1 MKKQKYFV
9 VTVPHS
15 DKLSITEKL
24 SDAEE
29 IAENW
34 RQDGFSTLIETVA
47 ADDLTECEKTWIGVS

>member
-1 MKKQKYFV
+1 MSKAFYV

-15 DKLSITEKL
+15 TKISIAEKM

-34 RQDGFSTLIETVA
+34 RREGFSILIETVA
-47 ADDLTECEKTWIGVS
+47 ENDLTEREREWLGLD